1 MSLSQGQPCNPSQ
14 MYWPAADVGRP
25 PFWGAGGGACR
36 DREVKS
42 RSFGQLLPGS
52 VFVHGILPTVGKQG
66 ERPAA
71 ALTGLTSAFMFLGAD
86 LWSESHQSPGGTRL
100 QDMGTLFLV
109 STDRQQLSLFKT

>member
-52 VFVHGILPTVGKQG
+52 VFMHGILPTVGKQA

-71 ALTGLTSAFMFLGAD
+71 ALTGLTSALCFWERIFGQKAT
-86 LWSESHQSPGGTRL
+86 SHQTGLPYRTWGPC
-100 QDMGTLFLV
+100 FLC
-109 STDRQQLSLFKT
+109 QLTGSS